1 MDLPVVHSQE
11 HNDELAAAAGGEE
24 IWLGAN
30 QIENY
35 DIYSQIGDWK
45 WGDGSTFS
53 IELWDAFPRTGEV
66 FLEMT
71 PTGEWSDGPS
81 EERNAYFW

>member
-1 MDLPVVHSQE
+1 MDLPVVHSLE

-35 DIYSQIGDWK
+35 DVNSWSGDWK
-45 WGDGSTFS
+45 WGDGSMFS
-53 IELWDAFPRTGEV
+53 IELWNAQQRTGEV

-71 PTGEWSDGPS
+71 LTGEWND
-81 EERNAYFW
+81 R